1 VELCQCQGD
10 AGGRR
15 PQGGVSFRFRQ
26 HTRDF
31 EARPTGKPGG
41 PCLPRWVMH
50 RDPLWAQS
58 RKKEWSHP
66 LGSLASDAHDASWS
80 PAVGRTEYKVVG
92 SSGGPRTRE
101 LRLGTADPPS
111 WPAIRAQP
119 SKRDT
124 GVGGP
129 QGRGAPPTAVAL
141 RAILDLRPLSMP
153 DQDHGRDGGMVPLI
167 EHRDRQY
174 GKAELKNA

>member
-1 VELCQCQGD
+1 MELCQCQGD

-66 LGSLASDAHDASWS
+66 PGSLASDAHDASWS
-80 PAVGRTEYKVVG
+80 PATSRTEYKVVG
-92 SSGGPRTRE
+92 SSGPAAVPRTRD
-101 LRLGTADPPS
+101 LRLGMADPPS
-111 WPAIRAQP
+111 CQSGPRPNHPSVIRGWADLKDAARRLRRWP
-119 SKRDT
+119 
-124 GVGGP
+124 GGP
-129 QGRGAPPTAVAL
+129 SLTSAYPRIRLRSWSGR
-141 RAILDLRPLSMP
+141 
-153 DQDHGRDGGMVPLI
+153 RDGSF
-167 EHRDRQY
+167 DRT
-174 GKAELKNA
+174 